1 MHKAAAPQVQCSHV
15 PPSSAQPLLQRTA
28 GHDPCGYA
36 HPCRLAQRQQHPQ
49 PAPALTPRHG
59 IATCIL
65 QLTMDTI
72 AHEHCSTRS
81 WPCRPLAAAPA
92 CIGLSSPPH
101 DCCCVAPAP
110 PITSHGPT
118 HDAPLP
124 TILACAQELGAS
136 ILKDLHSQRETIV
149 HSSNTLRGADDNITK
164 ARKILSNMARR
175 LMQNKIIMAGV
186 ILFLVAA
193 IALIIWAK
201 VR

>member
-1 MHKAAAPQVQCSHV
+1 MGHAQSSSTTSAVQPCATQLSSATAAAHSR
-15 PPSSAQPLLQRTA
+15 A
-28 GHDPCGYA
+28 
-36 HPCRLAQRQQHPQ
+36 
-49 PAPALTPRHG
+49 
-59 IATCIL
+59 
-65 QLTMDTI
+65 
-72 AHEHCSTRS
+72 
-81 WPCRPLAAAPA
+81 RPMR
-92 CIGLSSPPH
+92 
-101 DCCCVAPAP
+101 
-110 PITSHGPT
+110 
-118 HDAPLP
+118 
-124 TILACAQELGAS
+124 ELGAS